1 MWMRPPSPIVQTPSS
16 NIHLQK
22 MPDHELREIKA
33 SDGQAPN
40 IRTQLKHTDDR
51 SWGKGNSPF
60 AGSTSQQSPDLVT
73 PRLDWG
79 SNVYTRKHV
88 HPVNFTGTVK
98 TTILD
103 PQNGRHFGCK
113 EVTHA
118 FLIAP
123 KAASA
128 WFLLVKLWTKASM
141 ARSGNLERRPVVSKF
156 WACFWAVEL
165 VTSFQ
170 QHL

>member
-79 SNVYTRKHV
+79 SNIYTRKHV
-88 HPVNFTGTVK
+88 HPVNFTGTVENHDFRSTERK
-98 TTILD
+98 AFWMQGSDPCFLDSTQGCFSLISLGQTLNQSFNGTVREPRKKARGLEIL
-103 PQNGRHFGCK
+103 GM
-113 EVTHA
+113 
-118 FLIAP
+118 FL
-123 KAASA
+123 S
-128 WFLLVKLWTKASM
+128 
-141 ARSGNLERRPVVSKF
+141 SG
-156 WACFWAVEL
+156 
-165 VTSFQ
+165 TSY
-170 QHL
+170 